1 MNVSRKDS
9 IELKDRSI
17 LEVKTGEMGTGSG
30 ARVEKKQWL
39 FQAMEAWLKREAEE
53 GFRAH
58 SIRISLVGRLKSF
71 VSANENV

>member
-17 LEVKTGEMGTGSG
+17 LEVRMGEMGAGLG

-53 GFRAH
+53 GLRAY
-58 SIRISLVGRLKSF
+58 SIRISLVGRM
-71 VSANENV
+71 